1 MHEAVWPLGSWEV
14 FYLIIGASA
23 AALIGLQ
30 FVVIAVGADSD
41 TLGGTEAIH
50 AFATPTIVHFG
61 AVLLISAVVTAPW
74 HGPRWPAIGLGL
86 TGAAGILYGLVVV
99 RRARIQTFY
108 VPDLE
113 DWTWHGALPLVAHV
127 TLITGAILFP
137 SHAETALFWIG
148 AAVVLLLFIG
158 IHNAWDSVIYIARGR
173 KADSENTATSVR
185 VEAPASP
192 VAMPRKD

>member
-41 TLGGTEAIH
+41 TLGGTEAVH

-61 AVLLISAVVTAPW
+61 AV
-74 HGPRWPAIGLGL
+74 
-86 TGAAGILYGLVVV
+86 
-99 RRARIQTFY
+99 
-108 VPDLE
+108 
-113 DWTWHGALPLVAHV
+113 
-127 TLITGAILFP
+127 TGAILFP

-158 IHNAWDSVIYIARGR
+158 IHNAWDAVIYIARGR
-173 KADSENTATSVR
+173 KADSENAATSVR